1 MSMALM
7 VKAMSIKVGNP
18 LRKLVLIKL
27 ADNASDNG
35 ECWPSYQHIAEQCEI
50 SRRSVINHVDAL
62 IAAKLVTKEG
72 RVGPDGKRSNVY
84 FLNLD
89 AEFVPANKTT
99 KCAGAALGVVQEL
112 HKGGAGA
119 ALGGGAGDAHR
130 ISHSFEPVIEPKD
143 SSSEPAC
150 AGSDQQSLTTDETQ
164 TTQANHSL
172 HNQQGQG
179 DNETTPTAKKPK
191 AAKAAKEPKEPAT
204 DCPHKK
210 ILALWNE
217 IMPELTQPRIWT
229 DARATSLASRWKS
242 KDFKADS
249 LEFWEK
255 LFRYIRQSDFLMGR
269 TQSPGRRPMALTL
282 DWVCKAENF
291 AKIIE
296 GRYENAG

>member
-1 MSMALM
+1 MALM

-35 ECWPSYQHIAEQCEI
+35 ECWPSYQHIADQCEI
-50 SRRSVINHVDAL
+50 SRRSVINHIEAL
-62 IAAKLVTKEG
+62 CESGLLKKEG
-72 RVGPDGKRSNVY
+72 RLGPNGKKSNMYVLSLDG
-84 FLNLD
+84 
-89 AEFVPANKTT
+89 
-99 KCAGAALGVVQEL
+99 AGAAHPNVQEI
-112 HKGGAGA
+112 HQGGAGA
-119 ALGGGAGDAHR
+119 ALGGGAGAAHR
-130 ISHSFEPVIEPKD
+130 ISHSLEPVIEPKD

-179 DNETTPTAKKPK
+179 DNETTPTAKKP
-191 AAKAAKEPKEPAT
+191 KAAKEPKEPAT